1 MVLLREY
8 LELDNGLVGEAWSR
22 ALGVV
27 LMAVSTSKLVDMVI
41 LSELVELDD
50 GRWLILMLFDSAIE
64 PRRNG
69 SVIGIV

>member
-1 MVLLREY
+1 M
-8 LELDNGLVGEAWSR
+8 SR

-27 LMAVSTSKLVDMVI
+27 LMAVSTSNLVDMVI

-50 GRWLILMLFDSAIE
+50 GWWLILMLFDSAIE